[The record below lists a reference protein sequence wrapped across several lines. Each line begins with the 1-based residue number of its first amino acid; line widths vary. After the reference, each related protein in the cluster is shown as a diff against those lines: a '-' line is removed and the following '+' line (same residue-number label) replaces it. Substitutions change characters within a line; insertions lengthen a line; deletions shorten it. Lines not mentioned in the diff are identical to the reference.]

1 MAPPSVW
8 QELRAQVGAAVV
20 TVLLIITAI
29 AIGSQI
35 LLFLAILALCALG
48 ILFVVANGLP

>member
-1 MAPPSVW
+1 VAPPSVW